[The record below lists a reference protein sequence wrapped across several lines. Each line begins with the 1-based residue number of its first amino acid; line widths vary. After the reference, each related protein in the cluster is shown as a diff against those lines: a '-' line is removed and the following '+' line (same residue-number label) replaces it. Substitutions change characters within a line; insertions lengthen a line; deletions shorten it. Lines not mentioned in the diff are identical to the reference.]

1 MAVAGTLEYLIS
13 VNGSGLSSGLKN
25 AESKFQGFGN
35 KMSSW
40 AVAKGQV
47 LGNLATKAGE
57 AVVSFVK
64 DSVEESMSF
73 DKAMSQV
80 AATMGKSTSEIGDL
94 SAFARKMGAE
104 TAFSATEA
112 AEALNYMA
120 LAGYDTQMSMAMLPN
135 VLNLAAAGG
144 LGLATASDMITDAQ
158 SALGLSTEQTT
169 QMVDQMARASSKT
182 NTSVGQLGDA
192 ILTIGA
198 TARSVKGGTVELST
212 VLGVLADNGIKG
224 AEGGTHLRNIMLSLQ
239 TPTKDGIAAFKKLG
253 MTYDDVYDSAGNM
266 RAMPELFQQISGAME
281 GMSQQEKDS
290 IIGSIFNKTDL
301 AAVNA
306 LLGTNAERWAELE
319 QTIGDSAGAA
329 QEMANTQLDNL
340 AGDVTIFNS
349 ALGEAKLALMQG
361 ITPALRSV
369 VQFGTK
375 AMTGLAKGFTKAWE
389 VMGKAWDKTSAAV
402 GKAWDAVSSWVGKTW
417 KVTVSWVQE
426 KWDAVKNSFASAAT
440 WVSETAWPVV
450 VEWANNAWD
459 TVSSAFADAGKWVN
473 KTWQTTVEWV
483 QNAWSAVGAA
493 FNIASDWVGQT
504 FPTTVEWVQN
514 AWSTVSSAFD
524 TAKEWA
530 GKAFKTTINFV
541 RGTWETVSSALD
553 EVGQGIWENTVNF
566 ALGVWDQVP
575 DAIKQSAKEV
585 YNNTVNFALGAWKDV
600 QNFIASI
607 PEAINVAV
615 NFISRLINPGAG
627 DNPPGTV
634 LNPQGEAVFNPGEGG
649 QSLSDW
655 YLQNHHAKGLWDVP
669 YDNYPAVLHR
679 NERVLTASQA
689 RQGDGMGLEST
700 QAIVAALQGLRND
713 MQNIQLVVGDKAF
726 GKATVRYGGER
737 LDNYIGE
744 SESRLMTGY
753 GW

>member
-1 MAVAGTLEYLIS
+1 MAKAGTLEYDIVANS
-13 VNGSGLSSGLKN
+13 SGLAGGLKN
-25 AESKFQGFGN
+25 AESKVQGFGN
-35 KMSSW
+35 KLSSW
-40 AVAKGQV
+40 AIAKGSV
-47 LGNLATKAGE
+47 LGNVWTKAGE
-57 AVVSFVK
+57 MVVDFVK
-64 DSVEESMSF
+64 DSVQESMNF

-80 AATMGKSTSEIGDL
+80 AATMGKSTSEIGEL

-120 LAGYDTQMSMAMLPN
+120 LAGYDSNTSMQMLPT

-144 LGLATASDMITDAQ
+144 LQLATASDMVTDAQ
-158 SALGLSTEQTT
+158 SALGLSLEETST
-169 QMVDQMARASSKT
+169 MVDQMAKASSKS
-182 NTSVGQLGDA
+182 NTSVGQLGEA
-192 ILTIGA
+192 FLTIGA
-198 TARSVKGGTVELST
+198 TARNVKGGTAELAT

-224 AEGGTHLRNIMLSLQ
+224 SEGGTHLRNAILSLQ
-239 TPTKDGIAAFKKLG
+239 TPTKDGTIALQKLG
-253 MTYDDVYDSAGNM
+253 MSYADMYDDAGNM
-266 RAMPELFQQISGAME
+266 RALPEIFQQMSSAME
-281 GMSQQEKDS
+281 GMNQQQKDA
-290 IIGSIFNKTDL
+290 IISGLFNKTDL

-306 LLGTNAERWAELE
+306 LLGTTTERWNELGE
-319 QTIGDSAGAA
+319 SIGDSAGAA
-329 QEMANTQLDNL
+329 EQMANTQLDNL

-349 ALGEAKLALMQG
+349 ALGEARLALMEG

-375 AMTGLAKGFTKAWE
+375 AMTGLAKGFTKAWD
-389 VMGKAWDKTSAAV
+389 VMGKAWDKTSKVV
-402 GKAWDAVSSWVGKTW
+402 GSTWETVSSWVGKAW
-417 KVTVSWVQE
+417 KVTVEWVQD
-426 KWDAVKNSFASAAT
+426 KWEVVKGAFNSAAE

-514 AWSTVSSAFD
+514 AWSTVSGAFD
-524 TAKEWA
+524 TVKEWA

-615 NFISRLINPGAG
+615 NFISKLINPGAG

-689 RQGDGMGLEST
+689 RAMDENSGSN
-700 QAIVAALQGLRND
+700 AIVAAIQALRND
-713 MQNIQLVVGDKAF
+713 MQNLQLVVGEKAF

-744 SESRLMTGY
+744 SGNRSLTGY